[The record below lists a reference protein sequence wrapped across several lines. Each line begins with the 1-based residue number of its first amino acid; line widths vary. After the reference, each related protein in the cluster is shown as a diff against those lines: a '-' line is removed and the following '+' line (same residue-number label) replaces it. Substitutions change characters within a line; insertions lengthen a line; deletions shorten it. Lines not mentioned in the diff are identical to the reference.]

1 LLTSAARRAADIL
14 AAIVMVMAVPSGQ
27 IEVTMVPMPVSL
39 ADADATDPDFEVF
52 RDDHRFVADGQ
63 RAGKCRH
70 R

>member
-1 LLTSAARRAADIL
+1 
-14 AAIVMVMAVPSGQ
+14 MVMAVPSGQ